1 MEGADARLGLA
12 KEILEVIFG
21 LEPETLDRVMRTIR
35 GSEDAS
41 DVKTNIIRSRIGS
54 RSMKYLRNAVDLA
67 RREGT
72 EKHKADSKDD
82 TKDVDLEPSAE
93 RKQPKKETAQPKEKT
108 EQPKEKKDVKENLSF
123 KNYLLKE
130 LTTNIDLDK
139 PAEEIAKIKQAA
151 RMGTDRAAMQ
161 NVKASRDDIK
171 AAREADPSDP
181 GKQTNIKLAN
191 LRAQIAQLE
200 KRQATLD
207 KNKEAQGGM

>member
-12 KEILEVIFG
+12 KEILEVILG
-21 LEPETLDRVMRTIR
+21 LEQETLDRVMRTIR
-35 GSEDAS
+35 GSENAA

-72 EKHKADSKDD
+72 EKHKADTKDD
-82 TKDVDLEPSAE
+82 TKDVDLEPSTE
-93 RKQPKKETAQPKEKT
+93 REQSKKETAQPK

-151 RMGTDRAAMQ
+151 RMGTDRAAMH
-161 NVKASRDDIK
+161 NIKASRDEVK

-200 KRQATLD
+200 KRQAALD
-207 KNKEAQGGM
+207 KNKKAQGGM